1 MSRNSIKITFNGKEN
16 TRKMNKKEET
26 TKKKE
31 KKENVRP
38 NKFIENQQCD
48 NQCPI

>member
-1 MSRNSIKITFNGKEN
+1 MKN
-16 TRKMNKKEET
+16 RKMKQTGHTEEKKKEE
-26 TKKKE
+26 KKPSK
-31 KKENVRP
+31 NVKQ